1 MANILDRFSSH
12 KNSLRAIL
20 PSGMALG
27 HRGNPAASLH
37 LERIYAT
44 PVLLSGLSDLVLSGV
59 EMAAIHHYHKV
70 HLQRLQRLHQATPE
84 CVVMFL
90 AGSLPSSGIL
100 HLRILGHL
108 GMIARLGP
116 SNILHQHGRHTLLAD
131 NGKKTNKSWFVSTRS
146 LCKQYDLPDPL
157 LVLQSPPTHTYW
169 KRVTKL
175 KVLDWWQQK
184 YRGNALLL
192 SSLQFFKPDFMSLST
207 PHPIWSSANSPF
219 EVCKAVISAR
229 MLSGRYRTDKLMS
242 KWSTNNPSGLCRLPG
257 CEGEVGD
264 LQHILLECS
273 ALSEA
278 RAKAINHWSAFLV
291 PRPWLLPVVAHHTLG
306 APNEHLQFLLDPSVL
321 PFVIESNKLNSDIV
335 PCCFYLARTWNFGI
349 HLTRDRIRKLW
360 NLSN

>member
-157 LVLQSPPTHTYW
+157 LVLQSPPIHTYW

-306 APNEHLQFLLDPSVL
+306 APNEHLQFLLDSSVL

-335 PCCFYLARTWNFGI
+335 PSCFYLARTWNFGI
-349 HLTRDRIRKLW
+349 HLARDRIRNLW